1 MIKGGNLVALALCCT
16 VALTGS
22 LVPNFKPV
30 QPQNPVS
37 GGGDRGIILHTLEL
51 VDATGNGFQFNLFK
65 HDLDAPAKAVAA
77 FCNRATYACMRI
89 WTRTHL
95 HTHAR
100 AHLGR

>member
-22 LVPNFKPV
+22 LVPNKPV

-37 GGGDRGIILHTLEL
+37 GGGIILHTIEL
-51 VDATGNGFQFNLFK
+51 VDVTGNGFEFNLFK

-77 FCNRATYACMRI
+77 FCNRAKYACMRI
-89 WTRTHL
+89 WTQAHL
-95 HTHAR
+95 HTHTR
-100 AHLGR
+100 THLGR